1 MKKIFV
7 VLGLLTLIS
16 ACVATGVS
24 QPSRFYSLQSINL
37 QNYSNNKIRGN
48 VGVMEIAL
56 ADYLDKPQIV
66 TLKANQIELDV
77 SEKNRWSESLSTM
90 IQRVMADDLAYY
102 HVGQNIGFGR
112 GHNYILD
119 KINSDYHAIVNPDI
133 LLTED
138 SFSKILDFMDRDS
151 TIGMVIPKMVDQN
164 GDMLYVCRRELTK
177 WDMFIRM
184 VGRKVFKKRIAY
196 HEMRDM
202 DYTKPFD
209 VPFGQGSFLVI
220 RTQLLKELNGFDD
233 NFFMYVEDADLCKRV
248 NQVSK
253 LMYYPGTTVIHKWE
267 KGSHKKLKLFKYHL
281 NSMRYYFKKWKQQK
295 SRV

>member
-1 MKKIFV
+1 MEHCVLSISIVSYNNSADIEKLIESIEIYTDKSLPKKIYV
-7 VLGLLTLIS
+7 IDN
-16 ACVATGVS
+16 ADE
-24 QPSRFYSLQSINL
+24 
-37 QNYSNNKIRGN
+37 QNYYSQMCNK
-48 VGVMEIAL
+48 
-56 ADYLDKPQIV
+56 Y
-66 TLKANQIELDV
+66 
-77 SEKNRWSESLSTM
+77 
-90 IQRVMADDLAYY
+90 DDLEYY

-151 TIGMVIPKMVDQN
+151 AIGMVIPKMVDQN
-164 GDMLYVCRRELTK
+164 GEMLYICRRELTK

-202 DYTKPFD
+202 DYTKPFE

-267 KGSHKKLKLFKYHL
+267 KGSHKNLKLFRYHL
-281 NSMRYYFKKWKQQK
+281 NSMRYYFKKWKQLK
-295 SRV
+295 NRV